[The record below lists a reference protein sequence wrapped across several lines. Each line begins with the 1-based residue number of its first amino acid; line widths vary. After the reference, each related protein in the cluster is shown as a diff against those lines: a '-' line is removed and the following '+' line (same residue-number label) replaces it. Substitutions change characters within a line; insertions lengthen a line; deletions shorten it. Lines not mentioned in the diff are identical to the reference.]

1 MKSSEIEELVI
12 SILAVIIAFV
22 MVFAVQSC
30 QNSATEDVW
39 NNGICRQ
46 CEVRYELRAAT
57 QYGLKYYVCPGCGL
71 EVERYIK

>member
-39 NNGICRQ
+39 NNGICHPDMRSKW
-46 CEVRYELRAAT
+46 YIGKAAE
-57 QYGLKYYVCPGCGL
+57 K
-71 EVERYIK
+71 RS